1 MEKEKEEEE
10 EIKETHTQKKQKWRA
25 ERSISRE
32 ANRYLTLGSS
42 RRIFPAILFVVSSVS
57 SSFLFFFF
65 HRPFTARQTG
75 QLHIC
80 KKLKYVVK
88 RLREITHQFVLICI
102 LRGLIYIAHSPFSGC
117 GDNRSCYHYDSL
129 VMLRPKRTE
138 ASKEEEED
146 EEDDEEDDEEEEAAA
161 TAVED

>member
-65 HRPFTARQTG
+65 SSS
-75 QLHIC
+75 
-80 KKLKYVVK
+80 
-88 RLREITHQFVLICI
+88 
-102 LRGLIYIAHSPFSGC
+102 IYG
-117 GDNRSCYHYDSL
+117 
-129 VMLRPKRTE
+129 
-138 ASKEEEED
+138 
-146 EEDDEEDDEEEEAAA
+146 AADGSA
-161 TAVED
+161 PYL

>member
-1 MEKEKEEEE
+1 MESRK
-10 EIKETHTQKKQKWRA
+10 INFS
-25 ERSISRE
+25 RSE
-32 ANRYLTLGSS
+32 
-42 RRIFPAILFVVSSVS
+42 PLFDTWFKSQDLSGDFVCCV
-57 SSFLFFFF
+57 LCFFFF
-65 HRPFTARQTG
+65 PFFFFFYRPFTARQTG